1 MSKKYIEDETFEHID
16 FSENALEKADYEKC
30 MFCNCNFSNCDLSCI
45 NFIECVF
52 LECNLSLAIISQT
65 AFREVQFKNC
75 KLLGLHFDECNSFLF
90 EVGFDNCTLNL
101 SSFYKLKLKKT
112 NFKNCSMHEVDFS
125 ETDLTEAVLEQCDL
139 LGAIFQN
146 SILEKTDFR
155 TAFNFSFDPELNRMK
170 KAKFSLQGIAG
181 LLHKYQIEIEN

>member
-1 MSKKYIEDETFEHID
+1 
-16 FSENALEKADYEKC
+16 
-30 MFCNCNFSNCDLSCI
+30 
-45 NFIECVF
+45 
-52 LECNLSLAIISQT
+52 
-65 AFREVQFKNC
+65 
-75 KLLGLHFDECNSFLF
+75 
-90 EVGFDNCTLNL
+90 
-101 SSFYKLKLKKT
+101 
-112 NFKNCSMHEVDFS
+112 MHEVDFS